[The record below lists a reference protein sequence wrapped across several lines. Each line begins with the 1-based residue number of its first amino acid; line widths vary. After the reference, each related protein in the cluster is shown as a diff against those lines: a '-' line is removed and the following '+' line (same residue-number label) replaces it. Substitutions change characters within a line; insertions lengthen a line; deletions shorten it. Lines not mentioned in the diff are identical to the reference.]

1 MSTSAAQQQ
10 TSSAATRQTRS
21 AAVNEETQVA
31 SIFSFARNLGAA
43 HRKTLQDSEDLHK
56 SYTKMSD
63 ANKRVLRLEFMIGY
77 VTGVINS
84 QRDTAETIINGRVR
98 FGAKPTL
105 IKPAR
110 TKEQQQAYD
119 AARKM
124 FAFHIARD
132 DARVVARVKAKQIR
146 LSKSFKEAAVGFVG
160 AFFEEVNAASI
171 GEVIVMLQALKK
183 RIGKAVAED
192 HSEHTKH

>member
-10 TSSAATRQTRS
+10 AAASKTRETRDAVTEAPTSS
-21 AAVNEETQVA
+21 V
-31 SIFSFARNLGAA
+31 FSFARTMGANA
-43 HRKTLQDSEDLHK
+43 RKTLQDSEELHK
-56 SYTKMSD
+56 TFVKGND
-63 ANKRVLRLEFMIGY
+63 QVKRSMRLEFMIGY
-77 VTGVINS
+77 VTGYLNS
-84 QRDTAETIINGRVR
+84 QRDTSETVINGRVR

-105 IKPAR
+105 TKPAR

-146 LSKSFKEAAVGFVG
+146 LSKEFKQAAVGFVG